1 MYKNYKVTYTIY
13 NNWSYK
19 DIKKTETAIF
29 KNVLKKEILYY
40 MIGEREKISILNIKI
55 DAIMEV

>member
-13 NNWSYK
+13 NNLSYK

>member
-13 NNWSYK
+13 NNLSDK

>member
-13 NNWSYK
+13 NNLSYK

-29 KNVLKKEILYY
+29 KNVLKKDVLYY

>member
-13 NNWSYK
+13 NNLSYK

-29 KNVLKKEILYY
+29 KNVLKKAILEY

>member
-13 NNWSYK
+13 NNLSYK

-29 KNVLKKEILYY
+29 KNVLKKDILEY

>member
-1 MYKNYKVTYTIY
+1 MYKNYKVIYTIY